1 MKNILETED
10 YVLKKGRILVY
21 NFNTSE
27 IREDYFTN
35 GKFLK
40 LKLIIFRSFPN
51 YSNFYRLEEIDNII
65 T

>member
-10 YVLKKGRILVY
+10 YLLKKEVILIY
-21 NFNTSE
+21 NFDTSE

-35 GKFLK
+35 GKFLE
-40 LKLIIFRSFPN
+40 LKLIIPQSFPN
-51 YSNFYRLEEIDNII
+51 YSNLYRLEEIDKII